1 MLELI
6 LRQITQRLSGAT
18 ATDAGIR
25 LLRSSLDD
33 RFHESG
39 LDEARLHGT
48 GITLVDSL
56 FEKS

>member
-1 MLELI
+1 MDGFPLWRFGDHAL
-6 LRQITQRLSGAT
+6 A
-18 ATDAGIR
+18 
-25 LLRSSLDD
+25 LDD

-39 LDEARLHGT
+39 LDEARLYGT